1 MGASAVT
8 YPEWAVV
15 VTVKNVGRG
24 TVAYYHTETEA
35 RQAAV
40 AYILNPHYN
49 DVSVRRLES

>member
-1 MGASAVT
+1 MN

-24 TVAYYHTETEA
+24 TVAYYLTETEA
-35 RQAAV
+35 RQT
-40 AYILNPHYN
+40 IPLNPCYN